1 MILKTSK
8 MYFHALEIIFHYFIL
23 LLERYCF
30 HLHCSESD
38 WNGSCMEIMG
48 CCSIHAL
55 LSPFTV
61 LFYYSLP
68 PPIHR
73 IFSQCIAE
81 LQPKS
86 CVFRENLMH
95 LYFVFCKWWNELKCK
110 CKDAHVMVRFSKK
123 QEFINFLLKDS
134 QNILH
139 SDQSRLYFT
148 FSIRRQRSLMPAAEA
163 EVRRRCC
170 KSAAEAYFCVTMC
183 CEINSTL

>member
-1 MILKTSK
+1 MFFLFIPLFHTS
-8 MYFHALEIIFHYFIL
+8 IL

-134 QNILH
+134 K
-139 SDQSRLYFT
+139 T
-148 FSIRRQRSLMPAAEA
+148 FCTPPTNLGYISPFPSGARGLWCRQRRLKCGGGVAKVLRKLIS
-163 EVRRRCC
+163 V
-170 KSAAEAYFCVTMC
+170 
-183 CEINSTL
+183 